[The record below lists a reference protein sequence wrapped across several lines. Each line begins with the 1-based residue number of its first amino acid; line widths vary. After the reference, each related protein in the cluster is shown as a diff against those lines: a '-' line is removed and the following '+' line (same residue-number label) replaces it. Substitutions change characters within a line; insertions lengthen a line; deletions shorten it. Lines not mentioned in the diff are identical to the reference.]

1 MIMHRYCDS
10 KMNRITMRS
19 VIRER
24 KFKRLTTSSFKTD
37 NSISYS
43 EKSNAK

>member
-10 KMNRITMRS
+10 KMNKITMRS

-24 KFKRLTTSSFKTD
+24 KFKRV
-37 NSISYS
+37 I
-43 EKSNAK
+43 KSKKVKNAK

>member
-10 KMNRITMRS
+10 KMNKITMRT

-24 KFKRLTTSSFKTD
+24 KFKRVTRINNDLSGVKT
-37 NSISYS
+37 
-43 EKSNAK
+43 NAK

>member
-10 KMNRITMRS
+10 KMNKITMRT

-24 KFKRLTTSSFKTD
+24 KFKRVTRINEIATENK
-37 NSISYS
+37 NEGVI
-43 EKSNAK
+43 NAK

>member
-10 KMNRITMRS
+10 KMNKITMRT

-24 KFKRLTTSSFKTD
+24 KFKRVTRINDFPTENK
-37 NSISYS
+37 NEGVI
-43 EKSNAK
+43 NAK

>member
-10 KMNRITMRS
+10 KMNKITMRS

-24 KFKRLTTSSFKTD
+24 KFKRVTRINNDSPKVSGGVK
-37 NSISYS
+37 
-43 EKSNAK
+43 NAK

>member
-10 KMNRITMRS
+10 KMNKITMRT

-24 KFKRLTTSSFKTD
+24 KFKRVTRINNDSPKVSGGVK
-37 NSISYS
+37 
-43 EKSNAK
+43 NAR

>member
-10 KMNRITMRS
+10 KMNKITMRT

-24 KFKRLTTSSFKTD
+24 KFKRVTRINNDSPGVKT
-37 NSISYS
+37 
-43 EKSNAK
+43 NAK